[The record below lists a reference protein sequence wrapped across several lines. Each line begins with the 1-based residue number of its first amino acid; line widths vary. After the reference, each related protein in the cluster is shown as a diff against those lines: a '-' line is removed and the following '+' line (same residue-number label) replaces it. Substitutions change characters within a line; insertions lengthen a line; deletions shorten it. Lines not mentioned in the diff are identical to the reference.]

1 MQAGRDRITTPVG
14 SRGRCRPEGG
24 QQYQAKSANSE
35 IKQAAEEGPGLWVAA
50 SEVAE
55 KVSRFVGRAFRHDI
69 KSAFPSGV
77 LTPEGFNTLF
87 QRHATLSHLSS
98 TAVRCCPKLIRPL
111 RWQPTE
117 RPDGVPTKAARQDAQ
132 YKWRSLLRRPAGP
145 EKRSRLSEII

>member
-24 QQYQAKSANSE
+24 QQYQTKSANSE
-35 IKQAAEEGPGLWVAA
+35 IKQTAEEGPGLWVAA

-77 LTPEGFNTLF
+77 LTPEGL
-87 QRHATLSHLSS
+87 
-98 TAVRCCPKLIRPL
+98 
-111 RWQPTE
+111 
-117 RPDGVPTKAARQDAQ
+117 KA
-132 YKWRSLLRRPAGP
+132 SIHSFGGLLRCRTFHRPQCDAAQNYY
-145 EKRSRLSEII
+145 SRYDGNP